1 MPTFLEARQIIVDSV
16 SPLGAERLPVFEA
29 QQRVT
34 CEDLFAGCDIPPFA
48 NSAMDGFAVCAAECR
63 VGGSLPVVG
72 AIMAGDRGDE
82 PLSPGTAVKIMTGAP
97 VPPGCDAVV
106 PLEEVAGAG
115 DRIVLQEVVQEGQ
128 HIRRQGED
136 VVTGGLV
143 VSAGTLLRPM
153 EVSMLV
159 STGRLLVP
167 VRRRPRVAI
176 LSTGDELVEPG
187 ESLVPGTIV
196 NSNAFAL
203 AAAVRQ
209 AGAEPTVLGIA
220 RDDLASH
227 RLKLA
232 EGLKADAL
240 ITSAGVSAGERDLVR
255 DVLAELGVEPV
266 FWKIDVKPGGP
277 TAFGLKDGKPVFS
290 LPGNPVS
297 TLLTFEMFVRPAL
310 LRMMGHRK
318 VFRPLLPATL
328 AHAVR
333 KKPGKT
339 HLLRVRVDA
348 DHGGLRVASAG
359 NQQTGILST
368 LLFADGVAVLPA
380 DRAEFRAG
388 ETVHVQLLDDAVLM
402 QER

>member
-34 CEDLFAGCDIPPFA
+34 CEDLFACCDIPPFA
-48 NSAMDGFAVCAAECR
+48 NSAMDGFAVRAAECR

-72 AIMAGDRGDE
+72 AIMAGDRGGE

-143 VSAGTLLRPM
+143 VPAGTLLRPM

-187 ESLVPGTIV
+187 EPLVPGTIV

-266 FWKIDVKPGGP
+266 FWKIEVKPGGP

-310 LRMMGHRK
+310 MRMMGHRK

-328 AHAVR
+328 AHEVR

-339 HLLRVRVDA
+339 HLLRVRVEA
-348 DHGGLRVASAG
+348 DPGGLRVASAG

-368 LLFADGVAVLPA
+368 LLFADAVAVLPA

-402 QER
+402 QEQ